1 LNKQIGACGIYCGYC
16 PTFRLE
22 QNRCFGCDWVSK
34 KLRKAR
40 ESKKGC
46 SFWECCQDKNVK
58 CCFQCKEFPCKMHYE
73 PKEAV
78 YTKQALDMW
87 KELEEKGFTFGEEKE
102 IS

>member
-1 LNKQIGACGIYCGYC
+1 MVFVQ
-16 PTFRLE
+16 RSDS
-22 QNRCFGCDWVSK
+22 NRIDASDATGLTK
-34 KLRKAR
+34 
-40 ESKKGC
+40 
-46 SFWECCQDKNVK
+46 
-58 CCFQCKEFPCKMHYE
+58 FPCKTHYD

>member
-1 LNKQIGACGIYCGYC
+1 
-16 PTFRLE
+16 
-22 QNRCFGCDWVSK
+22 
-34 KLRKAR
+34 
-40 ESKKGC
+40 
-46 SFWECCQDKNVK
+46 
-58 CCFQCKEFPCKMHYE
+58 MHYE